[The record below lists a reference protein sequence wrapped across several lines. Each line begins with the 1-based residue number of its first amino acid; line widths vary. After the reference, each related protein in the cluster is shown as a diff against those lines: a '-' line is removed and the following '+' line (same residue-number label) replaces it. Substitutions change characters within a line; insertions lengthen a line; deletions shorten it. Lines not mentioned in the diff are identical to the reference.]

1 MVILFFTIVIGL
13 IFLVGI
19 LTLKES
25 IFLGATFILI
35 GFIMLIMSIIKFRKI
50 YLVKANK
57 E

>member
-1 MVILFFTIVIGL
+1 MVTLFFTIVIGL

-25 IFLGATFILI
+25 IFLGAAFILI

-50 YLVKANK
+50 YLVKTNK